1 LSGDGA
7 TTSTSSASSTSRR
20 IQLNVGEFVE
30 WFTLRLKYRL
40 RELHNCCVKCENIES
55 ESYGHEI
62 NFLDNGSPNFDR
74 LLENLKTLGKCQSEA
89 RESVVETDTRTTR
102 ESEERTERKGS
113 NGREGERE
121 GGSAR
126 GAGVRV

>member
-1 LSGDGA
+1 M
-7 TTSTSSASSTSRR
+7 
-20 IQLNVGEFVE
+20 
-30 WFTLRLKYRL
+30 